1 MCGLVRKVRRVMN
14 NSMDDAGCC
23 LLSVAWNIAP
33 LLEAQPAS
41 RRSEIRR
48 GVEEVCRTRGRGA
61 RSWAAQNGV
70 GTDAEY
76 RPFLQLADVAYEIA
90 TLLLLVGD
98 FLVPDLEREHR
109 RWAEIEEL
117 MARLDELAGWTS
129 AFLAEP
135 ALSGRA

>member
-1 MCGLVRKVRRVMN
+1 MN

-33 LLEAQPAS
+33 LLQSPPAS
-41 RRSEIRR
+41 RQASLRAK
-48 GVEEVCRTRGRGA
+48 VEETCRQAGLGA
-61 RSWAAQNGV
+61 RSWAAHH
-70 GTDAEY
+70 GTGAEAEY

-109 RWAEIEEL
+109 RWAEIEAL
-117 MARLDELAGWTS
+117 TTRLDELEGWTS
-129 AFLAEP
+129 AFLSSLT
-135 ALSGRA
+135 LSGRA

>member
-1 MCGLVRKVRRVMN
+1 MN

-33 LLEAQPAS
+33 LLQSPPAS
-41 RRSEIRR
+41 RQASLRVK
-48 GVEEVCRTRGRGA
+48 VEETCRVTGLGA
-61 RSWAAQNGV
+61 RSWAAHHGA
-70 GTDAEY
+70 GTEAEY

-109 RWAEIEEL
+109 RWAEIEDL
-117 MARLDELAGWTS
+117 TTRLAELAGWTS
-129 AFLAEP
+129 AFLSP
-135 ALSGRA
+135 LTLSGRA

>member
-1 MCGLVRKVRRVMN
+1 MN

-33 LLEAQPAS
+33 LLESPPAS
-41 RRSEIRR
+41 RQASMRAT
-48 GVEEVCRTRGRGA
+48 VEEVCRVAGLGA
-61 RSWAAQNGV
+61 RSWAVHHGA
-70 GTDAEY
+70 GTEAEY

-109 RWAEIEEL
+109 RWAEIEGL
-117 MARLDELAGWTS
+117 MSRLDELSGWTTS
-129 AFLAEP
+129 FLSSM